1 MEQISC
7 AIMLLTS

>member
-7 AIMLLTS
+7 AFMLLTS